1 MVFLFNRFLMTIT
14 HDRERVA
21 FFNTPKREVSE
32 VRGRPNLVFFKLY
45 LHWRFGDRGFLS
57 LPYSLLA

>member
-1 MVFLFNRFLMTIT
+1 MTIT

-32 VRGRPNLVFFKLY
+32 VRGRPNLVSFITLAAVQKLNNFS
-45 LHWRFGDRGFLS
+45 RFILTNVIVNPSYFS
-57 LPYSLLA
+57 